1 MGENYGISGMQFT
14 RKKFNIERE
23 ALKRVINNLKIY
35 TYTHFTM
42 EEELM
47 LMASYTDFS
56 NHKKEHKKFIDRI
69 ESVEEELKTGTSN
82 VGKKTL
88 EFLFV
93 WLRSHILKSD
103 KGGYAPLVKEMLTNQ
118 RKV

>member
-1 MGENYGISGMQFT
+1 
-14 RKKFNIERE
+14 
-23 ALKRVINNLKIY
+23 
-35 TYTHFTM
+35 
-42 EEELM
+42 M

-103 KGGYAPLVKEMLTNQ
+103 KEGYAPLVKEMLTNQ

>member
-1 MGENYGISGMQFT
+1 MNKTFLKNISLDLASSIDDNNE
-14 RKKFNIERE
+14 KKVVTTWNLDNIYKYYKSKIDC
-23 ALKRVINNLKIY
+23 LDYNIVIEFLDQK
-35 TYTHFTM
+35 
-42 EEELM
+42 
-47 LMASYTDFS
+47 DFIV
-56 NHKKEHKKFIDRI
+56 KD
-69 ESVEEELKTGTSN
+69 
-82 VGKKTL
+82 KKTL

>member
-69 ESVEEELKTGTSN
+69 VLTFSSN
-82 VGKKTL
+82 KKMTVAAWYQSIGKKTT
-88 EFLFV
+88 F
-93 WLRSHILKSD
+93 
-103 KGGYAPLVKEMLTNQ
+103 
-118 RKV
+118 